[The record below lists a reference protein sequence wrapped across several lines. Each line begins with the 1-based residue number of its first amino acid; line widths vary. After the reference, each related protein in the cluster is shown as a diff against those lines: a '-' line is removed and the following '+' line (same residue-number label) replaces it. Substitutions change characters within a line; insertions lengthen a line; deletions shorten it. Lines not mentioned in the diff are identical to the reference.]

1 MAEKIALEL
10 DINAKGATT
19 SLGQLEQEAE
29 RLNEELR
36 KVPLGSQAFKELK
49 NELVGVSKEI
59 KNTELSM
66 EALDNEQVASELG
79 SVAGAVGDVSAA
91 FILLGGSGGPIEET
105 VQNIEKAIG
114 VSMAFKGAIEGTQSA
129 MKLFNNVV
137 KNSTT
142 FQKANNATTVIA
154 SGVMKLFT
162 GSVNTTSTAF
172 KGLKTAIAATGIG
185 LLVVGLA
192 ALIANFDKLKAAMSG
207 VSKASDDLVLS
218 TKETNKLNE
227 KNLETLNNQTN
238 ILKAQGFT
246 ERQILKMKLDGQ
258 KKIVDGLIAEIEA
271 QKIVNEEKVQGSIR
285 NQNIL
290 KKTVEF
296 LLIVPRTLLK
306 LNEFAAESF
315 LKLINKVTQSSVG
328 KKLFGFEPINVDL
341 GLTERAD
348 ELLDRAT
355 RFIFDPEATELEGQ
369 KEIEILEENLLKQR
383 DALAG
388 FELGILDLNKKAA
401 ETKKAADNKAQTE
414 ADKRAADARAKR
426 LEEQAIEAQDLA
438 DFLLN
443 KEQLENEYFDSKLSK
458 EQQEVNAVRGK
469 YFDLIEQAK
478 LYGDDIAV
486 LEEAQ
491 QSKINEIKQR
501 YAEEEEG
508 RDQDLKNVKLQMT
521 IDSIGAIM
529 KLNNSFAKEDEKS
542 QKKAFERNKKLQIAQ
557 ALIQTYQ
564 GVNAIFASAAANPKT
579 VLFPAQPFIAA
590 SIALASGLANVNN
603 IRKQKFQSSS
613 PSTGLEANLPSI
625 PTGGGGEAPVIG
637 PANTSTLTGQEPQR
651 VFVTETDIT
660 NTQNNVAVI
669 EGQSTFGN

>member
-137 KNSTT
+137 KNSTA

-172 KGLKTAIAATGIG
+172 KGLRTAIAATGIG

-388 FELGILDLNKKAA
+388 HQLAILNLDKKFEEDRQKLLDENSKRAKSRTA
-401 ETKKAADNKAQTE
+401 ELIDSDNK
-414 ADKRAADARAKR
+414 
-426 LEEQAIEAQDLA
+426 
-438 DFLLN
+438 
-443 KEQLENEYFDSKLSK
+443 
-458 EQQEVNAVRGK
+458 
-469 YFDLIEQAK
+469 LIEKKKGFLTVISELA
-478 LYGDDIAV
+478 
-486 LEEAQ
+486 LEEARIEKEKNDKIKEDRQ
-491 QSKINEIKQR
+491 ALINFTANSITDGLSTIENFTSQSIDKYQSLNEQV
-501 YAEEEEG
+501 
-508 RDQDLKNVKLQMT
+508 L
-521 IDSIGAIM
+521 
-529 KLNNSFAKEDEKS
+529 EDEKTLNKQILDNQNLTEKQKLKQLEKVQRDKQKLLDANNKRAEKVFNI
-542 QKKAFERNKKLQIAQ
+542 QKKASIAA
-557 ALIQTYQ
+557 ALITTYQ
-564 GVNAIFASAAANPKT
+564 SAVSAYQSQFIPI
-579 VLFPAQPFIAA
+579 PDPSSPIRGGIAA
-590 SIALASGLANVNN
+590 GLAVAAGLANVNQ
-603 IRKQKFQSSS
+603 IRKQKFTAATLGGVPNIS
-613 PSTGLEANLPSI
+613 GNSI
-625 PTGGGGEAPVIG
+625 GTGGGGEAPVIG

>member
-36 KVPLGSQAFKELK
+36 KVPLGSQAFKDLK
-49 NELVGVSKEI
+49 SELVGVNKEI

-137 KNSTT
+137 KNSTA

-172 KGLKTAIAATGIG
+172 KGLRTAIAATGIG
-185 LLVVGLA
+185 LLVVGVA
-192 ALIANFDKLKAAMSG
+192 TLIANFDKLKNAISG
-207 VSKASDDLVLS
+207 VSSESKNLAEL
-218 TKETNKLNE
+218 TKLTNDLNE
-227 KNLETLNNQTN
+227 KNLQTLNNQTN

-246 ERQILKMKLDGQ
+246 ERQIIKMKLDAQ
-258 KKIVDGLIAEIEA
+258 RQIVDGLIAEIEA
-271 QKIVNEEKVQGSIR
+271 QKLVNEEKVQGSIR

-328 KKLFGFEPINVDL
+328 RKLFGFEPINVDL

-369 KEIEILEENLLKQR
+369 KELEVLEDNLLKQR

-388 FELGILDLNKKAA
+388 FKLGLLDLDKKVDQDRQKLLD
-401 ETKKAADNKAQTE
+401 ENSQ
-414 ADKRAADARAKR
+414 RAKIR
-426 LEEQAIEAQDLA
+426 DAEEIDSG
-438 DFLLN
+438 N
-443 KEQLENEYFDSKLSK
+443 K
-458 EQQEVNAVRGK
+458 
-469 YFDLIEQAK
+469 LIEK
-478 LYGDDIAV
+478 KKNGL
-486 LEEAQ
+486 LE
-491 QSKINEIKQR
+491 
-501 YAEEEEG
+501 
-508 RDQDLKNVKLQMT
+508 
-521 IDSIGAIM
+521 
-529 KLNNSFAKEDEKS
+529 
-542 QKKAFERNKKLQIAQ
+542 
-557 ALIQTYQ
+557 
-564 GVNAIFASAAANPKT
+564 
-579 VLFPAQPFIAA
+579 
-590 SIALASGLANVNN
+590 
-603 IRKQKFQSSS
+603 
-613 PSTGLEANLPSI
+613 
-625 PTGGGGEAPVIG
+625 
-637 PANTSTLTGQEPQR
+637 
-651 VFVTETDIT
+651 
-660 NTQNNVAVI
+660 
-669 EGQSTFGN
+669 

>member
-36 KVPLGSQAFKELK
+36 KVPLGSQAFKDLK
-49 NELVGVSKEI
+49 SELVGVNKEI

-137 KNSTT
+137 KNSTA

-172 KGLKTAIAATGIG
+172 KGLRTAIAATGIG
-185 LLVVGLA
+185 LLVVGVA
-192 ALIANFDKLKAAMSG
+192 ALIANFDKLKNAISG
-207 VSKASDDLVLS
+207 VSSASKDLVES
-218 TKETNKLNE
+218 TKLTNKLNE

-238 ILKAQGFT
+238 ILKQQGFT
-246 ERQILKMKLDGQ
+246 ERQIIKMKLDAQ
-258 KKIVDGLIAEIEA
+258 KQIVDGLIAEIEA
-271 QKIVNEEKVQGSIR
+271 QKLVNEEKVQGSIR

-328 KKLFGFEPINVDL
+328 RKLFGFEPINVDL
-341 GLTERAD
+341 GLTERAE

-369 KEIEILEENLLKQR
+369 KELEVLQDNLLKQR

-388 FELGILDLNKKAA
+388 HQLAILNLDKKV
-401 ETKKAADNKAQTE
+401 
-414 ADKRAADARAKR
+414 
-426 LEEQAIEAQDLA
+426 EEDRR
-438 DFLLN
+438 
-443 KEQLENEYFDSKLSK
+443 K
-458 EQQEVNAVRGK
+458 
-469 YFDLIEQAK
+469 
-478 LYGDDIAV
+478 V
-486 LEEAQ
+486 LEENSQRA
-491 QSKINEIKQR
+491 KIRNAELIDSDNKVIENKKNGLLIIAELA
-501 YAEEEEG
+501 AEEARIEKE
-508 RDQDLKNVKLQMT
+508 KNDKIKADRQALEAATLEIAQTT
-521 IDSIGAIM
+521 ISTLIA
-529 KLNNSFAKEDEKS
+529 LNNSFAAEELDLSEQKKKAKENDDKAELKRLVALERANEILR
-542 QKKAFERNKKLQIAQ
+542 KKAFERNKKLQIAQ
-557 ALIQTYQ
+557 ALIQTFQ
-564 GVNAIFASAAANPKT
+564 SANAAFASAAANPAT
-579 VLFPAQPFIAA
+579 ILFPAFPGIMAGLAVAA
-590 SIALASGLANVNN
+590 GLANVNN

-613 PSTGLEANLPSI
+613 AGTTPSI
-625 PTGGGGEAPVIG
+625 SLPGLPTGNAGEDAPTIG
-637 PANTSTLTGQEPQR
+637 PANTSTLIGQQPQR